1 MCKILHYQDGD
12 TLGSINYE
20 WINIDVLKE
29 FTFLG
34 FIFDNKLNFKSHIN
48 NLVTKLS
55 KINYFLKKSS
65 FSLSIKNLRMLYNA
79 FFLSNLMYG
88 TELWGNNCVTNLKP
102 IELVQKRAIRII
114 NKHIFINNRLT
125 HTTPLFIKCKCI
137 KFIDIIDL
145 RNMLFMYQV
154 YYKKLPLNSL
164 DNFSMCNSYNIS
176 RSSTNFKLPSTKS
189 SRFHNSIF
197 FKGPKCWN
205 NFINIHP
212 DFIFYSKLSFKNN
225 FKKYILSSY
234 TH

>member
-1 MCKILHYQDGD
+1 MYADDTAISLADTNNDDLKDSILSTIHSLSSWLIDNKLKLNVNKCKILHYQDGD
-12 TLGSINYE
+12 TLGSINYDG
-20 WINIDVLKE
+20 INIDVLKE

-88 TELWGNNCVTNLKP
+88 TELWGNNFVTNLKP

-164 DNFSMCNSYNIS
+164 DNFSMCNS
-176 RSSTNFKLPSTKS
+176 
-189 SRFHNSIF
+189 
-197 FKGPKCWN
+197 
-205 NFINIHP
+205 
-212 DFIFYSKLSFKNN
+212 
-225 FKKYILSSY
+225 
-234 TH
+234 